1 MTQPPLPS
9 VGWLHIVFNDDPKRI
24 FLYRKSE
31 VYRAVITE
39 KDIELLIDQA
49 SIVITSAPTHGTV
62 SVNANG
68 TVSYQ
73 HDGSE
78 TAADP
83 RLRLDASSRRL
94 ATELNVSRTPMREAL
109 MRLAGEGLLEKTADG
124 VFRVRS
130 VSIREFFECMEVR
143 ELLECHAIERA
154 IAVARDADLKAL
166 YDELKALPPSSQD
179 DLAHWQFDNRFHSFF
194 ATTAQNQALARAIQ
208 RERVVARL
216 FRISTPFHRQTE
228 SDEEHVEIMEAV
240 MKRDVKSAQ
249 AAMRRHLQNLQTD
262 ARREIESQAYPIHL
276 TQDI

>member
-1 MTQPPLPS
+1 M
-9 VGWLHIVFNDDPKRI
+9 G
-24 FLYRKSE
+24 
-31 VYRAVITE
+31 RAS
-39 KDIELLIDQA
+39 A
-49 SIVITSAPTHGTV
+49 SIDLVLKPRASGSFPQRTDNSPNLAEQAYAHLRSLILGRHILGGT
-62 SVNANG
+62 G
-68 TVSYQ
+68 L
-73 HDGSE
+73 SE
-78 TAADP
+78 G
-83 RLRLDASSRRL
+83 RL

-124 VFRVRS
+124 IFRVRS

-179 DLAHWQFDNRFHSFF
+179 DIAHWQFDNRFHSFF

-240 MKRDVKSAQ
+240 IKRDVKSAQ